1 MVSIWSQL
9 ETAKLFMLAPL
20 WTGGFWPAPWKI
32 ELTILYKS
40 KPPFRSL
47 TPFIILLQMRN
58 YENLTTLHLAAIYML
73 LQEAKDLISLLAE
86 VRYLSKAVLP
96 QSISEYEESFYQ
108 WFSNLSGIRGT

>member
-108 WFSNLSGIRGT
+108 